1 MITKSSHFGLM
12 TPSNGLDAD
21 RRTALAEAPHRGP
34 ETRLRGDLRFEI
46 NDSGGMTMPLN
57 VANPATVA
65 LAGETRRSSH
75 CLTQLVSRWHR
86 GRHQD
91 GALHQYLHK
100 EWSLQDGPSLHAPQS
115 ASRRPRR
122 PAVRR
127 RTTTARPSSTDH
139 GQHGRQAS
147 QTSTDCHPA
156 IVKMPLRLCPFHPS
170 GWQAFQLSALR

>member
-1 MITKSSHFGLM
+1 M

-21 RRTALAEAPHRGP
+21 KRTALAEAPHRGP
-34 ETRLRGDLRFEI
+34 ETQLRGDLRFEI

-57 VANPATVA
+57 VANPATVVP
-65 LAGETRRSSH
+65 AGETRRSSH
-75 CLTQLVSRWHR
+75 CLTQPIARWHR
-86 GRHQD
+86 GRYQD
-91 GALHQYLHK
+91 GVPRQCLQK
-100 EWSLQDGPSLHAPQS
+100 WSLLDAPSPHAPRS
-115 ASRRPRR
+115 ASRRSKR
-122 PAVRR
+122 PAVRW